1 MFCCGTDG
9 AQQIADAILEVGDL
23 RKQYATKDGTV
34 DAVKGISFRVEKG
47 EIFGFLGANGAGK
60 STTINMI
67 TTQLLPSG
75 GKIILDGQDV
85 TGDTAEIRRRIG
97 VVAQHNNLER
107 SLTAEENLL
116 FHGLYFGMDRDVIR
130 GRSEEL
136 LKKFGLWD
144 RRDDYVKNYS
154 GGMAQRLK
162 IARAMLHSPEILF
175 LDEPTTGLDPNF
187 RNILWDQML
196 KMNREGTT
204 IFLTTHYMEEVES
217 FCRHVAIMKKGEMLA
232 CGTVRELEERTGAK
246 SLNDVFL
253 VLTNRDGV
261 DGRQSANTE
270 E

>member
-1 MFCCGTDG
+1 M
-9 AQQIADAILEVGDL
+9 AKPILEVRDL
-23 RKQYATKDGTV
+23 KKTYRTKNGTV
-34 DAVKGISFRVEKG
+34 DAVKGISFHVEKG
-47 EIFGFLGANGAGK
+47 EVFGFLGANGAGK
-60 STTINMI
+60 STTINMV

-75 GKIILDGQDV
+75 GQIILDGQDL
-85 TGDTAEIRRRIG
+85 TGNTAAIRRKIG

-107 SLTAEENLL
+107 SLTAEENLY
-116 FHGLYFGMDRDVIR
+116 FHGLYFGMDKKEIQEK
-130 GRSEEL
+130 SEEL
-136 LKKFGLWD
+136 LNKFGLWD
-144 RRDDYVKNYS
+144 RRKDYVKSYS

-175 LDEPTTGLDPNF
+175 LDEPTTGLDPNY

-217 FCRHVAIMKKGEMLA
+217 FCQHVAIMKKGEMLA
-232 CGTVRELEERTGAK
+232 YGTVQELEQRTNTT

-261 DGRQSANTE
+261 DDRQSANVE

>member
-1 MFCCGTDG
+1 MGEP
-9 AQQIADAILEVGDL
+9 ILEVKNL
-23 RKQYATKDGTV
+23 KKTYRTKNGTV
-34 DAVKGISFRVEKG
+34 EAVKGISFHVEKG
-47 EIFGFLGANGAGK
+47 EVFGFLGANGAGK
-60 STTINMI
+60 STTINMV

-75 GKIILDGQDV
+75 GQILIDGQDL
-85 TGDTAEIRRRIG
+85 TGNTAAIRRKIG

-107 SLTAEENLL
+107 SLTAEENLY
-116 FHGLYFGMDRDVIR
+116 FHGLYFGMDEDEIKAK
-130 GRSEEL
+130 SEEL

-144 RRDDYVKNYS
+144 RRKDFVKSYS

-175 LDEPTTGLDPNF
+175 LDEPTTGLDPNY

-204 IFLTTHYMEEVES
+204 IFLTTHYMEEVEN
-217 FCRHVAIMKKGEMLA
+217 FCQHVAIMKKGEMLA
-232 CGTVRELEERTGAK
+232 YGTVKELEERTK
-246 SLNDVFL
+246 TNSLNDVFL

-261 DGRQSANTE
+261 DDRQSANVE